1 MTFALSQGCALV
13 KCPSTRA
20 ISHIDKKLYIF
31 KQKTVYIPRIAVFCN
46 RKNSSK
52 LKKKKVFLID
62 STNQTFIIYKNS
74 FEQNSSDDVTQS
86 YVIKMCVRKTNIA
99 LIWVLSGF
107 FKDDTGA

>member
-20 ISHIDKKLYIF
+20 ISHIEKKLYIF
-31 KQKTVYIPRIAVFCN
+31 KQKTVYIPKIAVFCN

-52 LKKKKVFLID
+52 LKKKNFFSID

-74 FEQNSSDDVTQS
+74 CELNLSEDVTQS
-86 YVIKMCVRKTNIA
+86 YVIKCVFEKRT
-99 LIWVLSGF
+99 LV
-107 FKDDTGA
+107 